1 MEPMSTLDLALIGNC
16 SFAALVDRQ
25 ARIVWTCMP
34 RFDGDPVFCSLL
46 GNGEAQPELGFW
58 DVELEGLVE
67 SEQFYRR
74 NTAVLVTRLRD
85 GAGNAIEVV
94 DLAPRFRHYGRA
106 FRPTQLVRQIRPL
119 AGTPRIRVR
128 LRPAQTYGEARPAT
142 TRGSNHL
149 RFVMPD
155 LTLRLTTD
163 APVTYVADEVPF
175 VLETPLSFVLG
186 PDESLTQSVAG
197 VAREFTEKTEDYWRD
212 WVRGLSIP
220 FEWQE
225 AVIRAAITLKLCAYE
240 ETGAI
245 VAAVTTSIP
254 EAADSARNWDYRFC
268 WLRDS
273 YYVVQALNRLGA
285 TRTMESYLF
294 YITNLVA
301 GWDGGDLQPVF
312 GIAQETRLDERELP
326 QLPGYRGMGPVRVG
340 NHAYTQVQNDG
351 YGSVILATTQ
361 VFFDERIT
369 HPPSESL
376 FARLERVGER
386 GLALWDQPDAG
397 LWELRNSQAVHTY
410 SSVLCWAGCDRLARI
425 ARALGKPERAAYW
438 AEQAQRIR
446 AGTIERAWNERLG
459 SFTQSFGG
467 SDPDASLLLM
477 PSLGFIAPQ
486 DPRFK
491 GTLAFVE
498 QELRRGNH
506 LFRYAKDEFGVP
518 DTSFNI
524 CTFWYIDALAQVGRN
539 EEARELFEEMLM
551 CRNAAGLLS
560 EDLDPKTKEL
570 WGNFPQ
576 TYSMVGLINSAMR
589 LSRSWEEAL

>member
-1 MEPMSTLDLALIGNC
+1 MKSSLDLALIGNS
-16 SFAALVDRQ
+16 SFAALVDRS
-25 ARIVWTCMP
+25 ARIVWGCMP
-34 RFDGDPVFCSLL
+34 RFDSDPVFCSLL
-46 GNGEAQPELGFW
+46 GNSDGAPPHGFW
-58 DVELEGLVE
+58 DVELEGLVA
-67 SEQFYRR
+67 SEQRYLP
-74 NTAVLVTRLRD
+74 NTAVLVTQLRD
-85 GAGNAIEVV
+85 GAGNAVEVV
-94 DLAPRFRHYGRA
+94 DFAPRFRHYGRMY
-106 FRPTQLVRQIRPL
+106 RPIQLVRQIRPL
-119 AGTPRIRVR
+119 SGTPRIRVR
-128 LRPAQTYGEARPAT
+128 LRPAQDYGAAQPTT

-163 APVTYVADEVPF
+163 APISYVSDEVPF
-175 VLETPLSFVLG
+175 VLETPLSFILG

-197 VAREFTEKTEDYWRD
+197 IAREFLENTENYWRD

-225 AVIRAAITLKLCAYE
+225 AVIRAAITLKLSAYE

-245 VAAVTTSIP
+245 IAAVTTSIP
-254 EAADSARNWDYRFC
+254 EAAGTERNWDYRFC

-312 GIAQETRLDERELP
+312 GIAQEARLDERTVEH
-326 QLPGYRGMGPVRVG
+326 LPGYRGMGPVRVG
-340 NHAYTQVQNDG
+340 NHAYTQIQNDG

-361 VFFDERIT
+361 AFFDQRIA
-369 HPPSESL
+369 HPGTDSL
-376 FARLERVGER
+376 FERLERIGER
-386 GLALWDQPDAG
+386 GVALWDQPDAG
-397 LWELRNSQAVHTY
+397 LWELRNSKAVHTY

-425 ARALGKPERAAYW
+425 ARHLGKVDRARHW
-438 AEQAQRIR
+438 AAQAERIR
-446 AGTIERAWNERLG
+446 EGIIAQAWDEELG

-467 SDPDASLLLM
+467 SDPDASLLLL
-477 PSLGFIAPQ
+477 PSLGFISAE
-486 DPRFK
+486 DPRFV

-498 QELRRGNH
+498 KELRRGNH

-518 DTSFNI
+518 DNSFNI
-524 CTFWYIDALAQVGRN
+524 CTFWYIDALAQVGRS
-539 EEARELFEEMLM
+539 EEARALFEEMLM

-560 EDLDPKTKEL
+560 EDLDPETKEL

-589 LSRSWEEAL
+589 LSRSWEDAF